1 MPENIIKIEQFK
13 DVENLINENKVFN
26 ADIIVAFETIRN
38 FFLNKS
44 QFEEFIDSALLN
56 LSETSFQ
63 FNFEDYKKSFRNE
76 LTSFGKIKE
85 EQFNE
90 KEYTTKDVLLMID
103 IVERNLQ
110 RYDIFIAKPKS
121 KIVIEFTKTKN
132 EFDLTKSV
140 LINILNKFKEWLAFP
155 NKINNID
162 GITVIIHP
170 SKRFANILQFRID
183 LIKES
188 SITIG
193 FENS

>member
-44 QFEEFIDSALLN
+44 QFEEFIDSALVN

-90 KEYTTKDVLLMID
+90 KEYTTKDILLMIE

-162 GITVIIHP
+162 GITVIIRP

-183 LIKES
+183 LIEES